1 VDLYSAFCVRNLDAL
16 SVLIEGGEEGL
27 KMAFKS
33 GQSKINVLET
43 SSLDVIGCLECYPGT
58 GVVVYLERGADLHMA
73 QLMLL
78 PLTVSCFSKIQIG
91 FAFLVPADPGSP
103 GQRAVKRVCVCVC
116 VLVVLLFPFV
126 LLPDISFRL
135 NEDFQCGRLT
145 TLGR

>member
-1 VDLYSAFCVRNLDAL
+1 VDLYSALCVRNLDAL

-73 QLMLL
+73 QLIPL

-91 FAFLVPADPGSP
+91 FAFLVPADPGKGP
-103 GQRAVKRVCVCVC
+103 LNGCVCVCVC
-116 VLVVLLFPFV
+116 VSYVI
-126 LLPDISFRL
+126 ISVRFAT
-135 NEDFQCGRLT
+135 GYIIPVK
-145 TLGR
+145 